1 LDPDF
6 FSLSFLCLREN
17 NKKGPPRKDGKKK
30 RVDRSDVCPSLG
42 LDDPD
47 DDGNTHRPLPTT
59 SRIKQASVKLNAS
72 TLSVSLSASREKK
85 MEDNNKKREDRV
97 S

>member
-1 LDPDF
+1 
-6 FSLSFLCLREN
+6 
-17 NKKGPPRKDGKKK
+17 
-30 RVDRSDVCPSLG
+30 VDRSDVCPSLG

-47 DDGNTHRPLPTT
+47 DDGNTHRPLLTT

-72 TLSVSLSASREKK
+72 TLSVSLSALREKK